1 MQSLCSGKRRD
12 GEEAILEE
20 KLAEDF
26 LELKKEMNLQIESV
40 LNSESYTNEKE
51 STPRLIV
58 VKTRS
63 SLLVLLLTTSLSF
76 SILDI
81 QFWSGLSWL

>member
-1 MQSLCSGKRRD
+1 MQTLCSGKRRD
-12 GEEAILEE
+12 SEEQILEE
-20 KLAEDF
+20 KLDEDF

-51 STPRLIV
+51 STLRTIV

-63 SLLVLLLTTSLSF
+63 SLLVLLLTTCLSF

>member
-12 GEEAILEE
+12 SEEAILEE